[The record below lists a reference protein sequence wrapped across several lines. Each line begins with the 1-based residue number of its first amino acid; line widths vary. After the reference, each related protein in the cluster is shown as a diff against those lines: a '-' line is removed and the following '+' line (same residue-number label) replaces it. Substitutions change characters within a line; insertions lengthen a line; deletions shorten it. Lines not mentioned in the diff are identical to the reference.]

1 MDKML
6 YIERATLQ
14 LGGRLLFRNLSLEVR
29 PGEWVCLTGDSGCGK
44 TSLLRA
50 VLGFHELDGGRVVV
64 DGKRLSAQ
72 TIEFIRKKTTYLP
85 QNFFLPAETVEEML
99 RIPFS
104 LKANR
109 DRNFSKERLFPLWNL
124 LGLEH
129 GLLERKVNQL
139 SGGQRQRVVL
149 SMAAMLGKE
158 LLLADE
164 PTSALD
170 ADTLVRVVALFRKMK
185 ESGMT
190 ILSTSHNA
198 AFIQACDRVVRM

>member
-1 MDKML
+1 
-6 YIERATLQ
+6 
-14 LGGRLLFRNLSLEVR
+14 
-29 PGEWVCLTGDSGCGK
+29 
-44 TSLLRA
+44 
-50 VLGFHELDGGRVVV
+50 
-64 DGKRLSAQ
+64 
-72 TIEFIRKKTTYLP
+72 
-85 QNFFLPAETVEEML
+85 ML

-104 LKANR
+104 LKANH

-149 SMAAMLGKE
+149 SMTAMLGKE

-170 ADTLVRVVALFRKMK
+170 ADTIVRVVALFRKMK
-185 ESGMT
+185 ESGMA